1 TRKGGTVRAVV
12 LEAPGNL
19 KLIDRPPLGAP
30 GPGQARVRVHRV
42 GVCGTDL
49 HAYNGNQ
56 PMMAYPLILGHEL
69 AVEVLELG
77 PETASS
83 ATRTGAALPGD
94 TCTVIPYLSCGHCIA
109 CRQGKE
115 NACVQLEV
123 LGVHRDGGLRD
134 EFDLPANL
142 LIPANDLEPDTLALV
157 EMLAIG
163 EHAAARAGIN
173 AEETVLV
180 IGAGPIG
187 LGAMAAARQR
197 TKQVLAFDLSPERLT
212 FLSSLGM
219 ATPIETTDPSQLA
232 TELRAANGGELP
244 TV

>member
-83 ATRTGAALPGD
+83 ATRTGAAMPGD

-115 NACVQLEV
+115 NACTELEV

-134 EFDLPANL
+134 EFDLPAHL
-142 LIPANDLEPDTLALV
+142 LIPANDLPNDTLALV

-163 EHAAARAGIN
+163 EHAAARADITPN
-173 AEETVLV
+173 DTVLV

-197 TKQVLAFDLSPERLT
+197 SDRVLAWDLSSARLA
-212 FLSSLGM
+212 FLSTLGI
-219 ATPIETTDPSQLA
+219 ADPVRAPDPSHLA
-232 TELRAANGGELP
+232 DEMRA
-244 TV
+244 